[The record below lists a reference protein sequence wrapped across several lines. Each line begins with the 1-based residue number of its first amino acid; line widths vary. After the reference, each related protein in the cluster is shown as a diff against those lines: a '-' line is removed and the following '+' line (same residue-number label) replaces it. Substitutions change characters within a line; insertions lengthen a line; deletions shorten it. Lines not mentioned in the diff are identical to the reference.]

1 MGGAWVPLHH
11 EDILELLFDESHS
24 GVLWDENLGIS
35 GESLGR
41 TFIRIWG
48 YFVGFLFFTWDEN
61 LNIII
66 LT

>member
-1 MGGAWVPLHH
+1 MGGARVPLHH

-24 GVLWDENLGIS
+24 GVFWDENLGIS

-48 YFVGFLFFTWDEN
+48 YFFSLLGTR
-61 LNIII
+61 I
-66 LT
+66 

>member
-1 MGGAWVPLHH
+1 MGGARVPLHH
-11 EDILELLFDESHS
+11 EDSLEILYDASHS
-24 GVLWDENLGIS
+24 GVFWDENLGIC

-41 TFIRIWG
+41 TFTRIWG
-48 YFVGFLFFTWDEN
+48 DFVCSLFFTWDEN